1 MLYGYSF
8 SWLFLCFAVGYFATT
23 KGKNGFLW
31 GVGAFFFSPILLGII
46 LALSKDDK
54 IKEQVEQV
62 SMEQQ
67 QLRERVAMGEIST
80 SKQIKAVEQSLG
92 KIETE
97 KLQNSVRQSF
107 LEGGAICP
115 HCGQVIKRDA
125 VKCRYCGADI
135 EKIPMVECPYC
146 KELIRA
152 DAAKCKYCQSEVLPQ
167 SEEKSQAKVECPYCK
182 ELVSTDAK
190 FCEFCGSAL
199 AEQ

>member
-1 MLYGYSF
+1 M
-8 SWLFLCFAVGYFATT
+8 
-23 KGKNGFLW
+23 
-31 GVGAFFFSPILLGII
+31 
-46 LALSKDDK
+46 
-54 IKEQVEQV
+54 

-67 QLRERVAMGEIST
+67 QLRDRVAMGEIST

-92 KIETE
+92 KLETK
-97 KLQNSVRQSF
+97 KLQNVVHQSF
-107 LEGGAICP
+107 LEGGTICP

-135 EKIPMVECPYC
+135 EKTPMVECPYC

-152 DAAKCKYCQSEVLPQ
+152 DAAKCKYCQSEVLPEG
-167 SEEKSQAKVECPYCK
+167 EEKAQAKVECPYCK